1 MKRKNY
7 LLVPP
12 FLCLLVILIG
22 YANSGETLVDIDK
35 VLIQPGKLNT
45 KIIFGTNSPLPAP
58 KTYYSKDTPSTIVV
72 ELDNAKMIKKPQFA
86 RKDTSLIKDIKIEKA
101 GAKKIRF
108 LISLKEPVPYRII
121 TNHKSTVVELTK
133 IQRALKEY
141 VFDSEAKKEFEKT
154 PKKKISLEKID
165 VSETKDRVNIT
176 AKLSSEAVSNVFA
189 LDNPLRLVVDLFDTL
204 YSNQTFD
211 RPIKKLGVEKVR
223 AAQFQYSN
231 PNTITRIVFDLNEP
245 GRYALNSTKD
255 KLTISFFKDHAPL
268 TSPKALTP
276 VPKKTESKQAKART
290 IEKILKE
297 FEQRSQE
304 EKEYEDTVEKK
315 QAKQTSEPIL
325 QKPVK
330 SKKKEPEEALKK
342 PDAKKTKE
350 ATKQKPSKGIEKDKD
365 LKDTI
370 KKKQP
375 IESAHQKDKESK
387 KTPIKQETKQVIEK
401 TSQKAVKSDPKQKEP
416 KETLAKPETK
426 QTKETALKI
435 QDKTTQ
441 KDKELKEAAVKTEA
455 KKVKET
461 PAQKPVKVV
470 QKDKVEKPKETIVL
484 PKSFQKPPEK
494 TEKIED
500 SKSSIEVSTPA
511 KPTQPKRTDPVQSQ
525 TQQQQFRPRTIAEEE
540 QKYEGAIMDLRVK
553 DADLRDIILSIGE
566 IAGLNT
572 VFDPEV
578 RGTVTCDLRDIPW
591 DQALDLILKIN
602 KMGMTI
608 EGNVLRI
615 APPGTLTREREE
627 QNRLKQS
634 VQLAEP
640 LIVRIFKLSYSKA
653 SDVSTLLRGKIS
665 SRGDIVLDARTNTL
679 IITDVR
685 SKIQLI
691 ERLISVFDTPTPQ
704 VSIEA
709 RIVEVTA
716 TFSRNIGI
724 QWGFRGIADPFYGNQ
739 TSLQFPH
746 KILAD
751 GALIPQGT
759 ITKGI
764 GGPLGGYAINLP
776 APSFSSVIGIS
787 FGNILDTFRLDMALS
802 ALESSGEGQIIS
814 CPRITTQNNKQA
826 EIIQGRQIPVQTVAN
841 FTTTV
846 RYQNAALEL
855 RATPQI
861 TAEGTI
867 IMDIDIQNNSADF
880 ANLVNGIPPL
890 IRQSASTTVMVPDGG
905 TTVIGGIYRTE
916 DSITR
921 EKVPFLHKIPILGS
935 LFKNFAR
942 TKQNRELLIFIT
954 PRIIKM

>member
-375 IESAHQKDKESK
+375 IESAQQKDKESK